1 VAQRLLFSFSS
12 KGSLLGETRM
22 KKTNNDERKT
32 SVRVILKEIAMNSE
46 RFSHQPTPPTR
57 TILQHY
63 PLLVT
68 ATGSHQ

>member
-1 VAQRLLFSFSS
+1 
-12 KGSLLGETRM
+12 M